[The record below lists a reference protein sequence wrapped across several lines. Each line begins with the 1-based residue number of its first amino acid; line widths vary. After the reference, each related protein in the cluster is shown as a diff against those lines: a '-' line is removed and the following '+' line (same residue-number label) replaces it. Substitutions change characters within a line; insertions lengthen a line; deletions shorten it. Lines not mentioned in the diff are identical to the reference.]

1 MVTDTHVPQVPTD
14 PLDLTSSKSSR
25 HVDRMLDEAIEDSFP
40 TSDPV
45 SLAMPHDRVKA
56 SPSRAMQMATGLR
69 DAWPLAIVGGI
80 IAALLLSR
88 RR

>member
-1 MVTDTHVPQVPTD
+1 MEPSGPVSKDA
-14 PLDLTSSKSSR
+14 LDLTSSKSTR

-45 SLAMPHDRVKA
+45 SLAMPHDRVKTA
-56 SPSRAMQMATGLR
+56 GSRAMQMATGLR

-80 IAALLLSR
+80 IAALLFMR